1 MEGKILRSFRDERER
16 EKKKNIAVHEIGRNF
31 SGRLLRRDT
40 WFVVLVSKV
49 ICERTD
55 VY

>member
-1 MEGKILRSFRDERER
+1 MEEKILRSFRDER

-31 SGRLLRRDT
+31 SRRLLRRDT